1 MTAEAPVTA
10 LAEPTKPVPVRWI
23 AAISL
28 TNAGLFVAWF
38 GPLQVLLGREA
49 EVLAPDNKKVVL
61 GVVVGLGA
69 AFALIA
75 SPLAGA
81 LSDRTVSRFGRRTP
95 WIVAGG
101 LAGALS
107 LIVLAFAPNVVMM
120 IIGWCLVQLT
130 LNTMFAAV
138 VAAVPDHVPHRQR
151 GMVGGWLG
159 ISQTM
164 GVVGGAALSDATG
177 GLVAG
182 YLGCVAV
189 LVVTAVPFLLLRKDP
204 PLDPA
209 LRPAWSTREFLRGF
223 WIDPRRNPD
232 FGWAWL
238 TRLLI
243 NLGNSIPLVYLLY
256 YLQEELRH
264 PNPEGGVV
272 VLTATYA
279 GTLLLTVVL
288 GGIASDRLGRR
299 RVFVLWAGVVM
310 SAAALILAGAQT
322 FSAAILASAVLGLG
336 FGVYTSVDFA
346 LMTEVLPKAVDRAK
360 DLGVINV
367 ANTLPQVLAPAIAA
381 PVVSHLGGYPVLYTV
396 SAALGL
402 AGSVLVYRIRGVR

>member
-1 MTAEAPVTA
+1 MTAA
-10 LAEPTKPVPVRWI
+10 LTEPTEAIPARWV

-28 TNAGLFVAWF
+28 ANAGLFIAWF
-38 GPLQVLLGREA
+38 GPIQVLLGRQAEA
-49 EVLAPDNKKVVL
+49 LAPDHKEAAL

-81 LSDRTVSRFGRRTP
+81 LSDRTVSRFGRRLP
-95 WIVAGG
+95 WVVTGG
-101 LAGALS
+101 AAGALC
-107 LIVLAFAPNVVMM
+107 LVLLAFAPNVAVMAVA
-120 IIGWCLVQLT
+120 WCLVQLT
-130 LNTMFAAV
+130 LNTAFAAIQ
-138 VAAVPDHVPHRQR
+138 AAVPDQVPHRQR

-164 GVVGGAALSDATG
+164 GVVGGSALAAATG

-182 YLGCVAV
+182 YLACVVV
-189 LVVTAVPFLLLRKDP
+189 LVLTAIPYLLQRRDA

-209 LRPAWSTREFLRGF
+209 LRPAWNLPAFLRGF

-238 TRLLI
+238 TRFLI
-243 NLGNSIPLVYLLY
+243 NLGNAIPLVYLLY
-256 YLQEELRH
+256 FLQDEMH
-264 PNPEGGVV
+264 YADPEGGVF

-279 GTLLLTVVL
+279 ATLLLTVVA

-322 FSAAILASAVLGLG
+322 FTMAVLAAAVLGLG

-381 PVVSHLGGYPVLYTV
+381 PVVTHLGGYPVLYTV
-396 SAALGL
+396 SAVLGL
-402 AGSVLVYRIRGVR
+402 AGALLVYRIRGVR